1 MLDAAVTV
9 QGNIK
14 GSPTS
19 SLIARRGRLPAIL
32 PAIQFLPVIQLLPAI
47 PLLPAIL
54 PRYRCAWVAP
64 SLPT

>member
-1 MLDAAVTV
+1 MLEMLDAAVTV

-32 PAIQFLPVIQLLPAI
+32 P
-47 PLLPAIL
+47 
-54 PRYRCAWVAP
+54 RYRCAWVSP